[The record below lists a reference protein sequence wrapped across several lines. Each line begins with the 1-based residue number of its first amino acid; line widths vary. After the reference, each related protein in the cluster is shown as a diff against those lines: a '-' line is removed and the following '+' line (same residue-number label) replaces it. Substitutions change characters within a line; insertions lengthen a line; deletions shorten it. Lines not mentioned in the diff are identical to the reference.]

1 MLPFPKKMTPSYF
14 KAKFPNSRSGEISP
28 YRSISV
34 LKNEIRMV
42 DLLLECHHFA
52 IPNEITDAGN
62 DYQWLKANKELNS
75 GWLLDCHR
83 QS

>member
-1 MLPFPKKMTPSYF
+1 MLPFPKKITPSYF
-14 KAKFPNSRSGEISP
+14 KAKFPNSRFGEISP

-52 IPNEITDAGN
+52 TPNGSRN
-62 DYQWLKANKELNS
+62 
-75 GWLLDCHR
+75 
-83 QS
+83 